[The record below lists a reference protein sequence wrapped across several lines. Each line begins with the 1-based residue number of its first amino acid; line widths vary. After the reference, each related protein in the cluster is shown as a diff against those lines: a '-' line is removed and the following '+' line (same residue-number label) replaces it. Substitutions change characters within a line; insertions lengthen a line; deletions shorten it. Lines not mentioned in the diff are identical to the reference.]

1 MIRKKLVDFK
11 MAELRFSKGEI
22 NKAGDILRAQFKG
35 KEDFRKIIWALD
47 VLNNLREMYVHPLN
61 AFQTTL
67 RRKMKVA
74 DAGAIAS
81 QRLKRIPSII
91 GKLKRSPKMQL
102 ARMQDLGGL
111 RAVVSSI
118 DAVRELE

>member
-1 MIRKKLVDFK
+1 MIKEKHADIK
-11 MAELRFSKGEI
+11 MAELRYTKGEI
-22 NKAGDILRAQFKG
+22 NKAGDILRIKPADRQGYRELF
-35 KEDFRKIIWALD
+35 WALD

-102 ARMQDLGGL
+102 ARMQDLGG
-111 RAVVSSI
+111 
-118 DAVRELE
+118 